1 MKTIARVA
9 EMRVAAAGIR
19 ALGQRIGFV
28 PTMGA
33 LHEGHLSLVRRSK
46 QEADVT
52 VVSVFVNPA
61 QFGPQEDFLQYP
73 RNLERDSELLLRE
86 GADILFAPS
95 VEEIYSAD
103 FQTYVT
109 VERVAAPLEGASRPG
124 HFRGVATIVAKLFH
138 IVQPDRAYFGRK
150 DAQQCAVIKQMVRDL
165 NLPVEIVVCPIVR
178 EPDGLALSSRNAYLS
193 AEERQAALILHRSLC
208 HARDLILGGERDTE
222 KITGQ
227 MRQFI
232 AAEPRAHVDYV
243 EAVDPDSFRPRVRL
257 EGATLIALAVRLGST
272 RLIDNLL
279 VEDSSSGPRF
289 EL

>member
-1 MKTIARVA
+1 
-9 EMRVAAAGIR
+9 MRVAAAGVR
-19 ALGQRIGFV
+19 AAGQRQGFV

-46 QEADVT
+46 READVT
-52 VVSVFVNPA
+52 VVSLFVNPA
-61 QFGPQEDFLQYP
+61 QFGPHEDFLQYP

-86 GADILFAPS
+86 GVDFLFAPP
-95 VEEIYSAD
+95 VEEIYPAD

-109 VERVAAPLEGASRPG
+109 VERVAAAFEGASRPG
-124 HFRGVATIVAKLFH
+124 HFRGVATVVAKLFH

-178 EPDGLALSSRNAYLS
+178 EPDGLALSSRNGYLS

-208 HARDLILGGERDTE
+208 HARDLILGGEHDTG
-222 KITGQ
+222 KIIGQ
-227 MRQFI
+227 MRQLI
-232 AAEPRAHVDYV
+232 AAEPRADVDYV
-243 EAVDPDSFRPRVRL
+243 EAVDPESFTPRVHF
-257 EGATLIALAVRLGST
+257 EGATLIALAVRIGST

-279 VEDSSSGPRF
+279 IEDSPTGPRF